1 MWSSRQGRCWHGSRP
16 RPSRRPDVALMSL
29 HSNTNKLPKTMQ
41 STLRQP
47 RVALGWMTFLLI
59 AVVGLFYVK
68 WFPYYNRAFVAASQH
83 SIGKSI
89 LLGTAAS
96 APAPSSRSAI
106 DYPFGYVHA
115 SSQA

>member
-1 MWSSRQGRCWHGSRP
+1 
-16 RPSRRPDVALMSL
+16 
-29 HSNTNKLPKTMQ
+29 MQ

-89 LLGTAAS
+89 LMGTAE
-96 APAPSSRSAI
+96 PSKSPSTIAMGGAGAGQERFRQRGERWPDVAAGHDVHVLRGTGRGRSA
-106 DYPFGYVHA
+106 GA
-115 SSQA
+115 SGGAGCRYCIL